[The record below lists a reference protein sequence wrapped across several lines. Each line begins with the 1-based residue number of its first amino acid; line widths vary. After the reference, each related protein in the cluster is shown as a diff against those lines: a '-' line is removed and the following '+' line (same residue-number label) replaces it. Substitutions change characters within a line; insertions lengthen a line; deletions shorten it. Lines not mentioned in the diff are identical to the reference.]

1 MKSKL
6 YLRKLTIKAVI
17 RFANTSKLS
26 FSDVAKY
33 VISRHMLYGIDQVI
47 DIAFFLDYR
56 TVSSLITDFP
66 IQSGSDAF
74 LSIQGWLEEAV
85 SADKVSLIKRYF
97 E

>member
-6 YLRKLTIKAVI
+6 YLRKLAIKAVI

-33 VISRHMLYGIDQVI
+33 VISRHMLYQVI
-47 DIAFFLDYR
+47 DIAFPDYR

-85 SADKVSLIKRYF
+85 SADKVCLLKMIS
-97 E
+97 